1 MKKLKASLEFKIG
14 KHNIGWVS
22 SDFIKRFETVEF
34 NINEKPPFQKLPRTM
49 NDAEIEL
56 ELKPGLCDLGDILA
70 FMDNAPEECKDGN
83 FNLFYTPSC
92 VVSVFWDEF
101 DGDWDVYAWRRD
113 GFGWRAGKRVFSPA
127 IKPSISE
134 SSGRLDTLTLELPDE
149 IILQGVKYRK
159 V

>member
-1 MKKLKASLEFKIG
+1 MKKLKASEEFTVG

-70 FMDNAPEECKDGN
+70 FMDNAPEEYKDGN

-92 VVSVFWDEF
+92 VVSVRWRRFLGYWDVF
-101 DGDWDVYAWRRD
+101 TWSRSDGDWSADE
-113 GFGWRAGKRVFSPA
+113 RVFSPA